1 MGDNTAAVDVEVPD
15 EETHEWTDKEAEETP
30 VEWGRCLWCKIPKEE
45 WAEDVEAITVE
56 DGKVTETLCS
66 SCRTDLRLYKR
77 VYSVQV
83 CAHDGFGP
91 EAKRVI
97 GRHFSA
103 MLEEVEEVMDAEDA
117 AMLRPP
123 MDSNAAK
130 GRHPSHSRDVSEE
143 EERHIE
149 RGNTSAYGVTEDAPE
164 DPGVNPH
171 LTEEQREALLNGGED
186 VDE

>member
-1 MGDNTAAVDVEVPD
+1 MSKNHNHEDVEVPD
-15 EETHEWTDKEAEETP
+15 EDTHDWTDKEAAETP
-30 VEWGRCLWCKIPKEE
+30 VEYGRCMWCKIPREE
-45 WAEDVEAITVE
+45 WDEDVEALTV
-56 DGKVTETLCS
+56 DGMGDTETLCS

-103 MLEEVEEVMDAEDA
+103 MLKEVEEVMDAEDA

-130 GRHPSHSRDVSEE
+130 GRRPSHSRDVSED
-143 EERHIE
+143 EERTID
-149 RGNTSAYGVTEDAPE
+149 RGNTSAYAATEA
-164 DPGVNPH
+164 
-171 LTEEQREALLNGGED
+171 AGED
-186 VDE
+186 GAE